1 MTSRWLWAGICAALS
16 LLLLGG
22 GLLVPAHLRAL
33 DTSVVRSA
41 GRTGDSL
48 PQRGRQL
55 LESGRL
61 GAAYLFS
68 LAVQRVGMAGWDRL
82 GESISNSAARYPA
95 AYFWGNDRRVE
106 EFFTGRRGEGTFS
119 AFIVQ
124 RENREAALAH
134 LAQSPSGAVLD
145 LLRCRGLERTLL
157 LPPSSSSAGQAFD
170 TVLAESGL
178 LLEGGHLT
186 STMIAGL
193 RDQMDQALQDGNSG
207 PLEQTLVDFGSLG
220 EHLNWDQLSAL
231 VVRVPDAKALHALA
245 VLLARAG
252 ERLPVWF
259 AAVQLSGE
267 PAAVTGYQTRFP
279 ETGFKDISAALWYG
293 GQGVKEL
300 TDSGRRLYAAES
312 ARWVATHSPLGPV
325 YYAAA
330 GRSLQNPGLM
340 LAVKLLLYLAA
351 GFFLA
356 AALYFSRPP
365 VSPLEQAL
373 QVRGFRALRG
383 GLIAAAFL
391 LLTIIL
397 SEPFLA
403 QESQPGETSPGLHLP
418 TAGGAAPQ
426 STADIKRNVMDQMHN
441 PVVWLTLL
449 VFFVLQ
455 ALIYLSCRLK
465 LAEVQRQ
472 PVLPRIK
479 LKLLENEEHL
489 FDAGL
494 YLGFVGTIL
503 SLIFSTLYLVQFSLM
518 AAYSSTC
525 FGIIFVV
532 IFKIFNLR
540 PARRK
545 LLLEAELADASGL
558 APAPRP
564 PSAST
569 PAMTS

>member
-1 MTSRWLWAGICAALS
+1 MTSRWLWAGICAALA
-16 LLLLGG
+16 LLLLGA
-22 GLLVPAHLRAL
+22 GLLVPAHLRAV
-33 DTSVVRSA
+33 DASVVRSA

-55 LESGRL
+55 LESGRP
-61 GAAYLFS
+61 GAAYLYA
-68 LAVQRVGMAGWDRL
+68 LALQRVGMAGWDRL
-82 GESISNSAARYPA
+82 GESISNSAARNPA

-106 EFFTGRRGEGTFS
+106 NFFAGRAGEGTFS

-145 LLRCRGLERTLL
+145 LLHCRGLERTVL
-157 LPPSSSSAGQAFD
+157 LPPSSSPAGQAFD

-193 RDQMDQALQDGNSG
+193 RDQIDQALQDGNSG

-231 VVRVPDAKALHALA
+231 VVRVSDAKALHALA
-245 VLLARAG
+245 VLVARAG

-259 AAVQLSGE
+259 VAVQLSGA
-267 PAAVTGYQTRFP
+267 PAAVTAYQTRFP

-300 TDSGRRLYAAES
+300 TESGRRLYAAEA
-312 ARWVATHSPLGPV
+312 ARWVATHSPLGAV
-325 YYAAA
+325 YYFAAA
-330 GRSLQNPGLM
+330 RSLQNPGLM
-340 LAVKLLLYLAA
+340 LAAKLLLYLGA

-373 QVRGFRALRG
+373 RVRGFRALRG
-383 GLIAAAFL
+383 GLIALGFL
-391 LLTIIL
+391 LLTLIL

-403 QESQPGETSPGLHLP
+403 QESQRGEASPGLRLP

-426 STADIKRNVMDQMHN
+426 GVAGIKQTVMDQFNN
-441 PVVWLTLL
+441 PIVWLTLL

-455 ALIYLSCRLK
+455 GLIYLSCRLK

-503 SLIFSTLYLVQFSLM
+503 SLILSSLHEVQFSLM

-525 FGIIFVV
+525 FGIIFVIV
-532 IFKIFNLR
+532 FKIFHLR

-545 LLLEAELADASGL
+545 LLLESELADVSG
-558 APAPRP
+558 ATPAVRP
-564 PSAST
+564 PTAST
-569 PAMTS
+569 PAPTA